1 MSLSLSPDL
10 SIRTFQEGIQ
20 IYFTNY
26 DNLYEIKSKISGKKL
41 LDKTIYSYRHK
52 GSLLQL
58 VSVRAINLQQ
68 C

>member
-41 LDKTIYSYRHK
+41 LDKTIYS
-52 GSLLQL
+52 
-58 VSVRAINLQQ
+58 
-68 C
+68 